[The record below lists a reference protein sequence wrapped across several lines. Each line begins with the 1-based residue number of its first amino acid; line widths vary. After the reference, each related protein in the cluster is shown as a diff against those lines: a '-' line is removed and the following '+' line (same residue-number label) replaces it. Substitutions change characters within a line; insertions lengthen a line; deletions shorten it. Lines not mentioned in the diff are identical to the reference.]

1 MTYLSVLRESSKYMF
16 FLILPYGSCPI
27 CINRHF
33 RVIRLD
39 YQPLAVRENEPAL
52 DRTREKTEIE
62 PTRNVIEPSSEEST
76 I

>member
-1 MTYLSVLRESSKYMF
+1 MF

-39 YQPLAVRENEPAL
+39 YQPLAVRENEQRQVHSEVHL
-52 DRTREKTEIE
+52 KEKDHFSEKA
-62 PTRNVIEPSSEEST
+62 PTKIK
-76 I
+76 